1 MVAQFK
7 LKEIVKMKQQNMKFA
22 SIVPMGLLACV
33 GAVALMAGCGGGG
46 GGNGNSGG
54 GGAGNVYM
62 QTNGLENEIVHY
74 ARLRNGQLSEL
85 ERIATGGKG
94 SGTYKPIYDKPSE
107 PNPFE
112 GVGSVILTPDHRIL
126 FTTNGGDNSVSSFAI
141 GDGGN
146 LTLMDVKATGQP
158 VRGKSGTAKTLA
170 YAPRTQTL
178 YVGHSFGPDHIHVFS
193 VKDGKLTLRQ
203 GSASVNTPAK
213 TDRVMTQ
220 IVLTPD
226 GNFLM
231 GLLLFDHEPKIS
243 HGGDPVA
250 ADVAVSNVEDKDGL
264 VVFPVKDN
272 GDLGEARI
280 MDAGGAAGFS
290 AQFLHG
296 SNDTFVTT
304 YAGGNGLAMGKISAS
319 GTVTHSPIVAIDVS
333 KGKPSEQCWLA
344 ITPDNKQVLA
354 TSFGY
359 STVSS
364 YKIADGELQI
374 AKDPAAPAVP
384 GDGTFKA
391 LDGLVSSGPNDS
403 LISPDGK
410 YFYQIYPNAS
420 KLISYQLGS
429 DGALKKI
436 DEEAIPYTSP
446 QGLAGF

>member
-1 MVAQFK
+1 
-7 LKEIVKMKQQNMKFA
+7 MKQYKRQFA
-22 SIVPMGLLACV
+22 NIVPVGLLACV
-33 GAVALMAGCGGGG
+33 GAVALMAGCGGGS
-46 GGNGNSGG
+46 NGNSGGG

-62 QTNGLENEIVHY
+62 QTNGLENEIIHY

-85 ERIATGGKG
+85 GRIATGGKG

-107 PNPFE
+107 PNAFE
-112 GVGSVILTPDHRIL
+112 GVGSVILTPDHKTL
-126 FTTNGGDNSVSSFAI
+126 FTTNGGNNTVSSFAI
-141 GDGGN
+141 GDGGTP
-146 LTLMDVKATGQP
+146 TLIDVQSTGKP
-158 VRGKSGTAKTLA
+158 MARAKSGTAKTLA

-178 YVGHSFGPDHIHVFS
+178 YVGHAFGPDHIHVFS

-226 GNFLM
+226 GKFLM
-231 GLLLFDHEPKIS
+231 GLLLFDHEPKIN
-243 HGGDPVA
+243 HAGDPVG
-250 ADVAVSNVEDKDGL
+250 ADVAVSNAKDKDGL

-272 GDLGEARI
+272 GDLGAALI

-296 SNDTFVTT
+296 SNDTFVTA
-304 YAGGNGLAMGKISAS
+304 YAGGNGLAIGKISAS

-333 KGKPSEQCWLA
+333 KGMPSEVCWLA

-354 TSFGY
+354 TAFGY
-359 STVSS
+359 SSVSS
-364 YKIADGELQI
+364 YKIVNDALQI

-391 LDGLVSSGPNDS
+391 LDGLVSSGPNDN

-410 YFYQIYPNAS
+410 FFYQIYPNAS

-429 DGALKKI
+429 DGALTKI
-436 DEEAIPYTSP
+436 DEDAIPYTSP